1 MKLLLRIIANCVAIL
16 LATKYLPGFNFTGSM
31 FDLFIAG
38 AIIGL
43 INALIKPIITL
54 IALPVVFLT
63 FGLFNIIINIG
74 LLLLADKF
82 LDKMSLLGFWTAFW
96 AVIIFSLTN
105 AVISQLNNHIGNKNK
120 F

>member
-1 MKLLLRIIANCVAIL
+1 MKLLLRIIANCLAIL
-16 LATKYLPGFNFTGSM
+16 LASKYLPGFLFTGSA

-38 AIIGL
+38 TVIGL
-43 INALIKPIITL
+43 INALVKPIITI

-63 FGLFNIIINIG
+63 FGIFNIFINIG

-82 LDKMSLLGFWTAFW
+82 LDKLAIQGFWAAFW

-105 AVISQLNNHIGNKNK
+105 HVIYNLNKHKN
-120 F
+120 